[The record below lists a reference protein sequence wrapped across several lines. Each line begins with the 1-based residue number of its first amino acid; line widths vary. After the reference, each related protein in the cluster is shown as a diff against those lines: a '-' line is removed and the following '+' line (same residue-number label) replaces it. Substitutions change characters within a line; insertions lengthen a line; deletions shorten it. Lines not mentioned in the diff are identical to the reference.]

1 VALDRT
7 NRVVSLVHPDSPSNA
22 AGFDQDDVI
31 TSVDGRKVPEGA
43 SLTDMIR
50 GRKPGDKVTIAYTH
64 PDGRPGSGVV
74 TLAEDPSLEAV
85 PVERTGSVPTAA
97 QRAFRDKWLGS
108 TRR

>member
-1 VALDRT
+1 
-7 NRVVSLVHPDSPSNA
+7 VVSLVHPDSPSNA

-64 PDGRPGSGVV
+64 PDGRTGSGVV

-85 PVERTGSVPTAA
+85 PVEHTGSVPTAA